1 MRLLTA
7 CIVATALSAVTAKKK
22 KKRRRP
28 TDDPRAAAFAAAAGG
43 AARAAPAAAASAAGP
58 PEAAAAAGPPPELA
72 GHVGPELVGHVAT
85 PLLEGCTH
93 AFLDLGANAGVQTRK
108 LHQPKLYARSHFV
121 PLFQKAGF
129 YEDGAVRCAVGVE
142 PAKEYWPRLRELAV
156 RFNKRGMR
164 TTFVLGG
171 VGAANGTAC
180 FAGGNRTGQLH
191 GTARFLPRHGV
202 ASCGRA
208 GRRGRDGPDER
219 PLMVATPVWDIAD
232 LLRRHFS
239 QKSLRAVVAKV
250 DVEGMEY
257 KLFDRILEAGVDC
270 AVTQYAVEW
279 HRPNQLNHRPQKR
292 AWEKRHDQT
301 NRSACALSRS
311 FDDESYSCDPWPLP
325 SNGATDTSDWA
336 VKSVK
341 EHGRFWLGDGGC

>member
-1 MRLLTA
+1 
-7 CIVATALSAVTAKKK
+7 
-22 KKRRRP
+22 
-28 TDDPRAAAFAAAAGG
+28 
-43 AARAAPAAAASAAGP
+43 
-58 PEAAAAAGPPPELA
+58 
-72 GHVGPELVGHVAT
+72 
-85 PLLEGCTH
+85 
-93 AFLDLGANAGVQTRK
+93 
-108 LHQPKLYARSHFV
+108 
-121 PLFQKAGF
+121 
-129 YEDGAVRCAVGVE
+129 
-142 PAKEYWPRLRELAV
+142 
-156 RFNKRGMR
+156 MR

-171 VGAANGTAC
+171 IGVANGTAC
-180 FAGGNRTGQLH
+180 FAGGRRTGH
-191 GTARFLPRHGV
+191 IHRYTDEGR
-202 ASCGRA
+202 CGS
-208 GRRGRDGPDER
+208 G
-219 PLMVATPVWDIAD
+219 MVATPVWDVAD
-232 LLRRHFS
+232 LLGRHFF

-301 NRSACALSRS
+301 NKSACALSRS

-325 SNGATDTSDWA
+325 SNGAGDDSDWA

>member
-7 CIVATALSAVTAKKK
+7 CIVATALSAATAKK

-43 AARAAPAAAASAAGP
+43 AARAPPAAAASAAGP
-58 PEAAAAAGPPPELA
+58 PEAAAATGPP
-72 GHVGPELVGHVAT
+72 PELVGHVAT

-108 LHQPKLYARSHFV
+108 LHEPKLYSRSHFV

-129 YEDGAVRCAVGVE
+129 YKDGSVRCAVGVE
-142 PAKEYWPRLRELAV
+142 PAKEYWPRLRELAA
-156 RFNKRGMR
+156 RYNARKMR

-171 VGAANGTAC
+171 IGAANGTAC

-208 GRRGRDGPDER
+208 GRRSGAGPDER
-219 PLMVATPVWDIAD
+219 PLMVATPVWDVAD

-325 SNGATDTSDWA
+325 SNGAGDDSDWA

>member
-1 MRLLTA
+1 MRRPRRSAVAAAMCRLLGLLLLCGPTH
-7 CIVATALSAVTAKKK
+7 ALFGW
-22 KKRRRP
+22 
-28 TDDPRAAAFAAAAGG
+28 RAAA
-43 AARAAPAAAASAAGP
+43 ARRMRRRNATIVQPAPALPQYSGP
-58 PEAAAAAGPPPELA
+58 P
-72 GHVGPELVGHVAT
+72 PELVGHVGT
-85 PLLEGCTH
+85 PLLAGCTH

-108 LHQPKLYARSHFV
+108 LHQPELYSRSHFV
-121 PLFQKAGF
+121 PLFNKSGF

-142 PAKEYWPRLRELAV
+142 PAREYWPRLRELAA
-156 RFNKRGMR
+156 RFNKRKMR
-164 TTFVLGG
+164 TTFILGG
-171 VGAANGTAC
+171 IGAANGTYC

-191 GTARFLPRHGV
+191 GAARFLRRHGV

-208 GRRGRDGPDER
+208 GRRSRDGPDER
-219 PLMVATPVWDIAD
+219 PLMVATPIWDIAD
-232 LLRRHFS
+232 LLRRHFF

-279 HRPNQLNHRPQKR
+279 HRPKNHRPQKR
-292 AWEKRHDQT
+292 AWETLHDPT
-301 NRSACALSRS
+301 NKSACALSRS

-325 SNGATDTSDWA
+325 SNGVTDKSDWA